1 MYNVTIQHTIHQFK
15 KARSEIIN
23 IGPDDEFVTINELSN
38 TISNLL
44 AFNTKP
50 IFKKGRPQEV
60 FLANCSADKAR
71 KMFNYKTKYSLKQG
85 LQEMI
90 TYIKN
95 RGVRPFKY
103 HLDLEIINEI
113 TPETWK
119 NKLF

>member
-1 MYNVTIQHTIHQFK
+1 MATNPDVNSQ
-15 KARSEIIN
+15 IIN
-23 IGPDDEFVTINELSN
+23 IGPDEEFISIN
-38 TISNLL
+38 NLAEKIANQL
-44 AFNTKP
+44 KFNLNPTYV
-50 IFKKGRPQEV
+50 KGRPQEV
-60 FLANCSADKAR
+60 LEATCSADKAR